1 MGPELKTELEA
12 TLRSRKSGPECQAM
26 IKLIQWHLERTKHAL
41 LTADTIGLHKL
52 QGEAVA
58 YYNILKMFSREDL
71 PSQR

>member
-12 TLRSRKSGPECQAM
+12 TLRSRKSSLECQAM
-26 IKLIQWHLERTKHAL
+26 IKLIQWHLERVKHNL
-41 LTADTIGLHKL
+41 MSADAGGVQKL